1 MINLILVKENM
12 ALIEIK
18 SIFIVNSKKHPRL
31 HLAFSMKKS
40 TKNIFLFSFL
50 ILLILSIGGCV
61 SWWKDW
67 NSPQTML
74 QKRKLIESSLVLL
87 HNKNN
92 YIPLQNLSKER
103 KVVVS
108 ISKTPFSIFEENMNL
123 YADFTTVHI
132 TPSEDSLKLAA
143 DFQSLDNF
151 NEIIFLI
158 EQNKEKDSIHNSI
171 SNFIARQIAVFA
183 SSKPV
188 SVVIFENRSFIEKNQ
203 TQLLKTNALLFC
215 PVYNSISEELSA
227 QLLCGGVG
235 ASGVLENEILPN
247 FKKETGIF
255 TKKNRLK
262 YTIPE
267 EAGIKS
273 QDLQLIDTLV
283 LEAMRA
289 KAMPSA
295 QVLVAV
301 KGNVIYQKAFGFH
314 TYDSTTKAEKSD
326 IYDLASVTKILAST
340 AAYMA
345 IYEQNRLPLDS
356 TLSYFLPFFKGTNK
370 DTLVLK
376 AILTHQ
382 AQLTPFIDFGHK
394 ETKNHKVYRKEILA
408 SKNEKGFET
417 QLAENLFIKT
427 DYYKNNMLKI
437 IADSKLLGEK
447 KYVYSDLGF
456 ILAPEIIEKQTYEE
470 FSSFLQTHFYKPL
483 SAPTLTF
490 NPLEKFSRNRIVPT
504 ERDSLFR
511 NTLVWGMVHDEAA
524 AMRGGISG
532 HAGLFG
538 NANDVAKLLQMFLNG
553 GNYGETTF
561 LKPTTLSEFT
571 RCQFCEEGNRRGL
584 GFDKPLLE
592 WNPNGNTAKDASAL
606 SYGHF
611 GFTDT
616 MVWVDPASEMIF
628 IFLSNRVYPTRE
640 SKMLM
645 NLNTR
650 TRIQQVIYDAMG
662 N

>member
-1 MINLILVKENM
+1 
-12 ALIEIK
+12 
-18 SIFIVNSKKHPRL
+18 
-31 HLAFSMKKS
+31 MKKS
-40 TKNIFLFSFL
+40 TKKTSLFSFS
-50 ILLILSIGGCV
+50 IIVILSITFFTTGCV
-61 SWWKDW
+61 SWWQDW
-67 NSPQTML
+67 NAPKTML

-92 YIPLQNLSKER
+92 YIPLQNLSKDR
-103 KVVVS
+103 KAVVS
-108 ISKTPFSIFEENMNL
+108 IVKKSFSVFESTINL

-132 TPSEDSLKLAA
+132 APSEDSLKLAA

-151 NEIIFLI
+151 NEIVFLI
-158 EQNKEKDSIHNSI
+158 GKNEKQDSIS
-171 SNFIARQIAVFA
+171 SFIARQIAVLA
-183 SSKPV
+183 SAKPV
-188 SVVIFENRSFIEKNQ
+188 SVVVFENRNFIERNQ
-203 TQLLKTNALLFC
+203 NELLITNALLFC

-227 QLLCGGVG
+227 QLICGGVAARG
-235 ASGVLENEILPN
+235 ILENEILPN
-247 FKKETGIF
+247 FKEETGIF

-267 EAGIKS
+267 EVGIKS

-283 LEAMRA
+283 LEAMNA

-301 KGNVIYQKAFGFH
+301 KGNVIYQKAYGFH
-314 TYDSTTKAEKSD
+314 TYDSVTKAEKSD

-345 IYEQNRLPLDS
+345 IYDQNRLPLDS
-356 TLSYFLPFFKGTNK
+356 TLSYFLPFFEGTNK

-376 AILTHQ
+376 DILTHQ

-394 ETKNHKVYRKEILA
+394 ETRNHKVYPREIFRTQ
-408 SKNEKGFET
+408 KEKGFET
-417 QLAENLFIKT
+417 QLSDNLFIKA
-427 DYYKNNMLKI
+427 DYYKENMLKI
-437 IADSKLLGEK
+437 IGDSKLLSTKEYK
-447 KYVYSDLGF
+447 YSDLGF
-456 ILAPEIIEKQTYEE
+456 ILTPEIIERLVQQE
-470 FSSFLQTHFYKPL
+470 FSNFLQTHFYKPL

-490 NPLEKFSRNRIVPT
+490 NPLEKFSRSRIVPT

-511 NTLVWGMVHDEAA
+511 NTLVWGNVHDEAA
-524 AMRGGISG
+524 AMRGGVSG

-538 NANDVAKLLQMFLNG
+538 NANDVAKILQLFLNG
-553 GNYGETTF
+553 GSYGETTF
-561 LKPTTLSEFT
+561 FKPTTIAEFT
-571 RCQFCEEGNRRGL
+571 RCQFCEDGNRRGL

-592 WNPNGNTAKDASAL
+592 WSPNGNTAKDASAL

-611 GFTDT
+611 GFTGT
-616 MVWVDPASEMIF
+616 MVWVDPATEMIF
-628 IFLSNRVYPTRE
+628 VFLSNRVYPTRE

-650 TRIQQVIYDAMG
+650 TRIQQVIYDAMK

>member
-1 MINLILVKENM
+1 
-12 ALIEIK
+12 
-18 SIFIVNSKKHPRL
+18 
-31 HLAFSMKKS
+31 MKKS
-40 TKNIFLFSFL
+40 TKKIFLVSFFA
-50 ILLILSIGGCV
+50 ILAFSIGGCV
-61 SWWKDW
+61 SWWQDW
-67 NSPQTML
+67 NAPKTML

-87 HNKNN
+87 HNKDN
-92 YIPLQNLSKER
+92 YIPLQNLSKDR
-103 KVVVS
+103 KAVVS
-108 ISKTPFSIFEENMNL
+108 ISKSPFAIFEENINL

-132 TPSEDSLKLAA
+132 VPSEDSIKLVA

-151 NEIIFLI
+151 NEIVFLI
-158 EQNKEKDSIHNSI
+158 GKNGKEDSIFS
-171 SNFIARQIAVFA
+171 FVARQIAVFA

-188 SVVIFENRSFIEKNQ
+188 SVVVFENRNFIEKNQ
-203 TQLLKTNALLFC
+203 NELLITNALLFC

-227 QLLCGGVG
+227 QLLCGGFG
-235 ASGVLENEILPN
+235 ASGVLENEILPT
-247 FKKETGIF
+247 FKKDKGIF

-267 EAGIKS
+267 EVGIKS
-273 QDLQLIDTLV
+273 QDLSLIDTLV

-289 KAMPSA
+289 KAMPSC

-314 TYDSTTKAEKSD
+314 TYDSTTKAQKSD

-345 IYEQNRLPLDS
+345 IYDQNRLPLDS
-356 TLSYFLPFFKGTNK
+356 TLSHFLPFFEGTNK

-376 AILTHQ
+376 DILTHQ
-382 AQLTPFIDFGHK
+382 AQLFPFIDFGHK
-394 ETKNHKVYRKEILA
+394 ATKNHKVYSRDVFRDK
-408 SKNEKGFET
+408 KEKGFET
-417 QLAENLFIKT
+417 QLSDNLFIKT
-427 DYYKNNMLKI
+427 DYYKSSMLKI
-437 IADSKLLGEK
+437 IAESKLQPTKTYL
-447 KYVYSDLGF
+447 YSDLGF
-456 ILAPEIIEKQTYEE
+456 ILSPEIIERIVQEE
-470 FSSFLQTHFYKPL
+470 FSNFLQTHFYKPL
-483 SAPTLTF
+483 SAPTPTF
-490 NPLEKFSRNRIVPT
+490 NPVEKFSRSRIVPT
-504 ERDSLFR
+504 ERDSIFR
-511 NTLVWGMVHDEAA
+511 KTLVWGTVHDEAA
-524 AMRGGISG
+524 AMRGGVSG

-553 GNYGETTF
+553 GSYGETTF
-561 LKPTTLSEFT
+561 LTPTTLSEFT

-592 WNPNGNTAKDASAL
+592 WSPNGNTAKDASAL

-611 GFTDT
+611 GFTGT

-650 TRIQQVIYDAMG
+650 TRIQQVIYDAMQ
-662 N
+662 

>member
-1 MINLILVKENM
+1 
-12 ALIEIK
+12 
-18 SIFIVNSKKHPRL
+18 
-31 HLAFSMKKS
+31 MKKS
-40 TKNIFLFSFL
+40 TKKIFLFSFFI
-50 ILLILSIGGCV
+50 ILTFSIGGCV
-61 SWWKDW
+61 SWWQDW
-67 NSPQTML
+67 NAPKTML

-87 HNKNN
+87 HNKSNH
-92 YIPLQNLSKER
+92 IPLQNLAKER
-103 KVVVS
+103 KAIVS
-108 ISKTPFSIFEENMNL
+108 ISEKSFSIFEENINL
-123 YADFTTVHI
+123 YADFTSFHI
-132 TPSEDSLKLAA
+132 IPSGDSLKLAA

-158 EQNKEKDSIHNSI
+158 GKNDKIDTL
-171 SNFIARQIAVFA
+171 SNFIAHQISIFA

-188 SVVIFENRSFIEKNQ
+188 SVVVFENRSFIKGNQKN
-203 TQLLKTNALLFC
+203 LLLTNALLFC

-227 QLLCGGVG
+227 QLLCGGV
-235 ASGVLENEILPN
+235 AARGVLENEILPN
-247 FKKETGIF
+247 FEEGSGIF

-262 YTIPE
+262 YTISE
-267 EAGIKS
+267 EVGIKS
-273 QDLQLIDTLV
+273 QDLRLIDTLV
-283 LEAMRA
+283 LEAMNA

-340 AAYMA
+340 TAYMA
-345 IYEQNRLPLDS
+345 IYDQNRLPLDS
-356 TLSYFLPFFKGTNK
+356 TLSHFLPFFKGTNK

-376 AILTHQ
+376 DILTHQ
-382 AQLTPFIDFGHK
+382 AQLFPFIDFGHK
-394 ETKNHKVYRKEILA
+394 ETRNHKVLPRDIFRNK
-408 SKNEKGFET
+408 KEKGFET

-427 DYYKNNMLKI
+427 DYYEENMLKI
-437 IADSKLLGEK
+437 IADSKLWATKEYK
-447 KYVYSDLGF
+447 YSDLGF
-456 ILAPEIIEKQTYEE
+456 ILSPEIIERIAQEE
-470 FSSFLQTHFYKPL
+470 FSNFLQTHFYKPL

-490 NPLEKFSRNRIVPT
+490 RPLEKFSRNRIVPT

-511 NTLVWGMVHDEAA
+511 KELVWGTVHDEAA
-524 AMRGGISG
+524 AMRGGVSG

-538 NANDVAKLLQMFLNG
+538 NANDVAKILQLFLNG
-553 GNYGETTF
+553 GSYGEATF
-561 LKPTTLSEFT
+561 FKPTTIAEFT
-571 RCQFCEEGNRRGL
+571 RCQFCEDGNRRGL

-592 WNPNGNTAKDASAL
+592 WSPNGNTAKDASAL

-611 GFTDT
+611 GFTGT
-616 MVWVDPASEMIF
+616 MVWVDPATEMIF
-628 IFLSNRVYPTRE
+628 VFLSNRVYPTRE

-650 TRIQQVIYDAMG
+650 TRIQQVIYDAIK

>member
-1 MINLILVKENM
+1 
-12 ALIEIK
+12 
-18 SIFIVNSKKHPRL
+18 
-31 HLAFSMKKS
+31 MKKS
-40 TKNIFLFSFL
+40 TKKIFLFSFFIVL
-50 ILLILSIGGCV
+50 ALSVGGCV
-61 SWWKDW
+61 SWWQDW
-67 NSPQTML
+67 NVPKTML

-87 HNKNN
+87 HNKDN

-108 ISKTPFSIFEENMNL
+108 ISKASFSIFEENINL
-123 YADFTTVHI
+123 YADFTTFHI
-132 TPSEDSLKLAA
+132 IPSEDSLKLAA

-151 NEIIFLI
+151 NEIVFLVG
-158 EQNKEKDSIHNSI
+158 KDSI
-171 SNFIARQIAVFA
+171 SNFITRQITNFA
-183 SSKPV
+183 IKKPV
-188 SVVIFENRSFIEKNQ
+188 SVTVFENRNFIEKNQ
-203 TQLLKTNALLFC
+203 NQLLETNALLFC

-227 QLLCGGVG
+227 QLLCGGIG

-247 FKKETGIF
+247 FEEEKGVF

-267 EAGIKS
+267 EVGIKS
-273 QDLQLIDTLV
+273 QDLRLIDTLV
-283 LEAMRA
+283 LEAMNA

-340 AAYMA
+340 TAYMNF
-345 IYEQNRLPLDS
+345 YDQNRLPLDS
-356 TLSYFLPFFKGTNK
+356 TLSYFLPFFQGTNK
-370 DTLVLK
+370 DTLILK
-376 AILTHQ
+376 DILTHQ
-382 AQLTPFIDFGHK
+382 AQLFPFIDFGHK
-394 ETKNHKVYRKEILA
+394 ETRNHKVYPRNVFRTK
-408 SKNEKGFET
+408 KEKGFET

-427 DYYKNNMLKI
+427 DYYKENMLKI
-437 IADSKLLGEK
+437 IANSKLWTTKEYK
-447 KYVYSDLGF
+447 YSDLGF
-456 ILAPEIIEKQTYEE
+456 ILAPEIIEKLAREE
-470 FSSFLQTHFYKPL
+470 FSDFLQTHFYQPL

-490 NPLEKFSRNRIVPT
+490 KPLEKFSRSRIVPT

-511 NTLVWGMVHDEAA
+511 NELVWGNVHDEAA

-553 GNYGETTF
+553 GTYGETTF
-561 LKPTTLSEFT
+561 LKATTISEFT
-571 RCQFCEEGNRRGL
+571 RCQFCEQGNRRGL

-592 WNPNGNTAKDASAL
+592 WSPNGNTAKDASAL

-611 GFTDT
+611 GFTGT
-616 MVWVDPASEMIF
+616 MVWVDPATEMVF
-628 IFLSNRVYPTRE
+628 VFLSNRVYPTRN

-650 TRIQQVIYDAMG
+650 TRIQQVIYDAMK
-662 N
+662 

>member
-1 MINLILVKENM
+1 
-12 ALIEIK
+12 
-18 SIFIVNSKKHPRL
+18 
-31 HLAFSMKKS
+31 MKKS
-40 TKNIFLFSFL
+40 TKKIFLFSFFA
-50 ILLILSIGGCV
+50 ILVLSFGGCV
-61 SWWKDW
+61 SWWQDW
-67 NSPQTML
+67 NAPKTML

-92 YIPLQNLSKER
+92 YIPLQNLSKDR

-108 ISKTPFSIFEENMNL
+108 IAKSPFSVFEENLNL

-132 TPSEDSLKLAA
+132 IPSEDSLKLAA

-151 NEIIFLI
+151 DEIVFLI
-158 EQNKEKDSIHNSI
+158 GKNGEQDSIS
-171 SNFIARQIAVFA
+171 SFIARQIAVFA

-188 SVVIFENRSFIEKNQ
+188 SVVVFENRNFIQKNQ
-203 TQLLKTNALLFC
+203 NELLITNALLFC
-215 PVYNSISEELSA
+215 PVYNSIAEELSA

-235 ASGVLENEILPN
+235 ARGVLENEILPN
-247 FKKETGIF
+247 FEEEKGIF

-267 EAGIKS
+267 EVGIKS

-283 LEAMRA
+283 LEAMNA

-314 TYDSTTKAEKSD
+314 TYDSVRKAEKSD

-345 IYEQNRLPLDS
+345 IYDQNYLPLDS

-376 AILTHQ
+376 DILTHQ

-394 ETKNHKVYRKEILA
+394 ETKNHKVYPRETFRNQKE
-408 SKNEKGFET
+408 NGFET
-417 QLAENLFIKT
+417 QLSENLFIKT
-427 DYYKNNMLKI
+427 DYYKENMLKI
-437 IADSKLLGEK
+437 IVDSKLQSEK
-447 KYVYSDLGF
+447 KYLYSDLGF
-456 ILAPEIIEKQTYEE
+456 ILAPEIIERLVKQE
-470 FSSFLQTHFYKPL
+470 FSTFLQTHFYKPL
-483 SAPTLTF
+483 SASTLTF
-490 NPLEKFSRNRIVPT
+490 NPLEKFSRSRIVPT

-511 NTLVWGMVHDEAA
+511 NNLVWGTVHDEAA

-538 NANDVAKLLQMFLNG
+538 NANDVAKLLQMFLDG
-553 GNYGETTF
+553 GTYGETTF
-561 LKPTTLSEFT
+561 FKPTTISEFT

-592 WNPNGNTAKDASAL
+592 WSPNGNTAKDASAL

-611 GFTDT
+611 GFTGT

-662 N
+662 K

>member
-1 MINLILVKENM
+1 
-12 ALIEIK
+12 
-18 SIFIVNSKKHPRL
+18 
-31 HLAFSMKKS
+31 MKKS

-50 ILLILSIGGCV
+50 AILMLSIGGCV

-67 NSPQTML
+67 NVPQTML

-87 HNKNN
+87 HNKDN
-92 YIPLQNLSKER
+92 YIPLQNLAKDR

-108 ISKTPFSIFEENMNL
+108 VSKKTFSTFESTINL
-123 YADFTTVHI
+123 YSDFTTFHI
-132 TPSEDSLKLAA
+132 APSEDSLKLAA

-151 NEIIFLI
+151 DEIIFLI
-158 EQNKEKDSIHNSI
+158 EKEDEKNTTVYNKV
-171 SNFIARQIAVFA
+171 SNFLANQISVFA
-183 SSKPV
+183 SSKSV
-188 SVVIFENRSFIEKNQ
+188 SVVVFENRNFIQKNQ
-203 TQLLKTNALLFC
+203 KRLLKTNAILFC

-227 QLLCGGVG
+227 QLLCGGIG
-235 ASGVLENEILPN
+235 ASGVLENEILPS
-247 FKKETGIF
+247 FEEEKGIF

-267 EAGIKS
+267 EVGINS

-283 LEAMRA
+283 LEAMNV
-289 KAMPSA
+289 KAMPSS

-314 TYDSTTKAEKSD
+314 TYDSVRKAEKSD

-345 IYEQNRLPLDS
+345 IYDQNRLPLDS
-356 TLSYFLPFFKGTNK
+356 TLSYFLPFFKETNK
-370 DTLVLK
+370 DTLTLK
-376 AILTHQ
+376 DILTHQ
-382 AQLTPFIDFGHK
+382 AMLTPFIDFGHK
-394 ETKNHKVYRKEILA
+394 ETRNHKVYPKEIFRN
-408 SKNEKGFET
+408 KKEKGFET
-417 QLAENLFIKT
+417 QLSENLFIKT
-427 DYYKNNMLKI
+427 NYYKENMLQI
-437 IADSKLLGEK
+437 IADSKLLSK
-447 KYVYSDLGF
+447 KGYKYSDLGF
-456 ILAPEIIEKQTYEE
+456 ILAPEVIERQTYEE
-470 FSSFLQTHFYKPL
+470 FSNFLQTHFYKPL
-483 SAPTLTF
+483 SASTLTF
-490 NPLEKFSRNRIVPT
+490 KPLEKFSRSRIVPT

-511 NTLVWGMVHDEAA
+511 NELVWGNVHDEAA

-538 NANDVAKLLQMFLNG
+538 NANDVAKILQMFLDG

-561 LKPTTLSEFT
+561 LKPTTIAEFT

-592 WNPNGNTAKDASAL
+592 WSPNGNTAKDASAL

-611 GFTDT
+611 GFTGT

-628 IFLSNRVYPTRE
+628 IFLSNRVYPTRN

-645 NLNTR
+645 SLNTR
-650 TRIQQVIYDAMG
+650 TRIQQLIYDAMK
-662 N
+662 

>member
-1 MINLILVKENM
+1 
-12 ALIEIK
+12 
-18 SIFIVNSKKHPRL
+18 
-31 HLAFSMKKS
+31 MKKS
-40 TKNIFLFSFL
+40 TKKIFLFSFFT
-50 ILLILSIGGCV
+50 ILVLSIGGCV
-61 SWWKDW
+61 SWWQDW
-67 NSPQTML
+67 NVPKTML

-87 HNKNN
+87 HNKDN
-92 YIPLQNLSKER
+92 YIPLQKLSKD
-103 KVVVS
+103 KKAVVS
-108 ISKTPFSIFEENMNL
+108 IAKNSLSIFEENINL
-123 YADFTTVHI
+123 YADFTSIHI
-132 TPSEDSLKLAA
+132 SPSESSIKLAA

-151 NEIIFLI
+151 NEIVFLI
-158 EQNKEKDSIHNSI
+158 GKNNLSDSVSK
-171 SNFIARQIAVFA
+171 FLARQISIFA
-183 SSKPV
+183 SKKPV
-188 SVVIFENRSFIEKNQ
+188 SVVIFENRNFIEKNQ
-203 TQLLKTNALLFC
+203 TELLKTNAILFC
-215 PVYNSISEELSA
+215 PVHNSTSEELSA
-227 QLLCGGVG
+227 QLLCGGIG
-235 ASGVLENEILPN
+235 ASGVLANEILPS
-247 FKKETGIF
+247 FEDGKGFF

-267 EAGIKS
+267 EVGIKS
-273 QDLQLIDTLV
+273 QDLHLIDTLV
-283 LEAMRA
+283 LEAMNL

-314 TYDSTTKAEKSD
+314 TYDSTTKAKKSD

-345 IYEQNRLPLDS
+345 IYDQNRLPLDS
-356 TLSYFLPFFKGTNK
+356 TLSHFLPFFAGTNK

-376 AILTHQ
+376 DILTHQ
-382 AQLTPFIDFGHK
+382 AQLFPFIDFGHK
-394 ETKNHKVYRKEILA
+394 ETRNHKVYPRDVFRDK
-408 SKNEKGFET
+408 KEKGFET
-417 QLAENLFIKT
+417 QLSENLFIKT
-427 DYYKNNMLKI
+427 DYYKENMLKI
-437 IADSKLLGEK
+437 IADSKLWETK
-447 KYVYSDLGF
+447 EYKYSDLGF
-456 ILAPEIIEKQTYEE
+456 ILAPEIIEKLAQKE
-470 FSSFLQTHFYKPL
+470 FSNFLQTHFYQPL

-511 NTLVWGMVHDEAA
+511 NTLVWGNVHDEAA

-538 NANDVAKLLQMFLNG
+538 NANDVAKILQLFLNG

-561 LKPTTLSEFT
+561 LKPATISEFT
-571 RCQFCEEGNRRGL
+571 RCQFCEKENRRGL

-592 WNPNGNTAKDASAL
+592 WNMNGNTAKDASAM

-611 GFTDT
+611 GFTGI
-616 MVWVDPASEMIF
+616 MVWVDPATEMIF
-628 IFLSNRVYPTRE
+628 VFLSNRVYPTRN

-662 N
+662 K

>member
-1 MINLILVKENM
+1 
-12 ALIEIK
+12 
-18 SIFIVNSKKHPRL
+18 
-31 HLAFSMKKS
+31 MKKS
-40 TKNIFLFSFL
+40 TKKTFLFSFS
-50 ILLILSIGGCV
+50 IIVILSITFFTTGCV
-61 SWWKDW
+61 SWWQDW
-67 NSPQTML
+67 NAPKTML

-92 YIPLQNLSKER
+92 YIPLQNLSKDR
-103 KVVVS
+103 KAVVS
-108 ISKTPFSIFEENMNL
+108 IAKKSFSVFESTINL

-132 TPSEDSLKLAA
+132 APSEDSLKLAA

-151 NEIIFLI
+151 NEIVFLI
-158 EQNKEKDSIHNSI
+158 GKNEKQDSIS
-171 SNFIARQIAVFA
+171 SFIARQIAVLA
-183 SSKPV
+183 SAKPV
-188 SVVIFENRSFIEKNQ
+188 SVVVFENRNFIERNQ
-203 TQLLKTNALLFC
+203 NELLITNALLFC

-227 QLLCGGVG
+227 QLICGGVAAHG
-235 ASGVLENEILPN
+235 ILENEILPS
-247 FKKETGIF
+247 FRQETGIF

-267 EAGIKS
+267 EVGIKS

-283 LEAMRA
+283 LEAMNA

-301 KGNVIYQKAFGFH
+301 KGNVIYQKAYGFH
-314 TYDSTTKAEKSD
+314 TYDSVTKAEKSD

-345 IYEQNRLPLDS
+345 IYDQNRLPLDS
-356 TLSYFLPFFKGTNK
+356 TLSYFLPFFEGTNK

-376 AILTHQ
+376 DILTHQ

-394 ETKNHKVYRKEILA
+394 ETRNHKVYPREIFRTQ
-408 SKNEKGFET
+408 KEKGFET
-417 QLAENLFIKT
+417 QLSDNLFIKT
-427 DYYKNNMLKI
+427 DYYKENMLKI
-437 IADSKLLGEK
+437 IGDSKLLPTKEYK
-447 KYVYSDLGF
+447 YSDLGF
-456 ILAPEIIEKQTYEE
+456 VLAPEIIERLVQQE
-470 FSSFLQTHFYKPL
+470 FSNFLQTHFYKPL

-490 NPLEKFSRNRIVPT
+490 NPLEKFSRSRIVPT

-511 NTLVWGMVHDEAA
+511 NTLVWGNVHDEAA
-524 AMRGGISG
+524 AMRGGVSG

-538 NANDVAKLLQMFLNG
+538 NANDVAKILQLFLNG
-553 GNYGETTF
+553 GSYGETTF
-561 LKPTTLSEFT
+561 FKPTTIAEFT
-571 RCQFCEEGNRRGL
+571 RCQFCEDGNRRGL

-592 WNPNGNTAKDASAL
+592 WSPNGNTAKDASAL

-611 GFTDT
+611 GFTGT
-616 MVWVDPASEMIF
+616 MVWVDPATEMIF
-628 IFLSNRVYPTRE
+628 VFLSNRVYPTRE

-650 TRIQQVIYDAMG
+650 TRIQQVIYDAMK